1 MTDIETRAY
10 VEVLLLTLHFML
22 TSAPAVS
29 NKAAHMTA
37 STLLLAAAYIKAV
50 RPSWYEYNKKIYY

>member
-1 MTDIETRAY
+1 MTDIERRAY
-10 VEVLLLTLHFML
+10 VEVLLLTSHFML

-29 NKAAHMTA
+29 NNMTA

-50 RPSWYEYNKKIYY
+50 PPLWYEYNKKVYY

>member
-29 NKAAHMTA
+29 NNMTA
-37 STLLLAAAYIKAV
+37 STLLRMAAHIKAV
-50 RPSWYEYNKKIYY
+50 

>member
-10 VEVLLLTLHFML
+10 VEIPLLTLHFML

-29 NKAAHMTA
+29 NNMTA
-37 STLLLAAAYIKAV
+37 STLLLAAAHIKAV
-50 RPSWYEYNKKIYY
+50 QQLWYEYNKKIYY

>member
-10 VEVLLLTLHFML
+10 AEALLLTLDFML

-29 NKAAHMTA
+29 NNLTA
-37 STLLLAAAYIKAV
+37 STLLLAAAHIKAV
-50 RPSWYEYNKKIYY
+50 

>member
-10 VEVLLLTLHFML
+10 VDVLLLTLHFML

-29 NKAAHMTA
+29 NNMTA
-37 STLLLAAAYIKAV
+37 STLLWAAAHIKAV
-50 RPSWYEYNKKIYY
+50 TPLWYKYNKKIYY

>member
-10 VEVLLLTLHFML
+10 VEVLLLTLHLLL

-29 NKAAHMTA
+29 NNMTA
-37 STLLLAAAYIKAV
+37 STLLHMAAHIKAV
-50 RPSWYEYNKKIYY
+50 WPPWYEYNKKIYY

>member
-10 VEVLLLTLHFML
+10 VEVLLLTEVDFML

-29 NKAAHMTA
+29 NNMTA
-37 STLLLAAAYIKAV
+37 STLPLLAAHIKAV
-50 RPSWYEYNKKIYY
+50 QPFWYEYNKKIYY

>member
-29 NKAAHMTA
+29 NNMTA
-37 STLLLAAAYIKAV
+37 STAPLLAAYIKAV
-50 RPSWYEYNKKIYY
+50 

>member
-1 MTDIETRAY
+1 MADIETRAY
-10 VEVLLLTLHFML
+10 VDVVLLTIGHFML

-29 NKAAHMTA
+29 NNMTA

-50 RPSWYEYNKKIYY
+50 PPL

>member
-10 VEVLLLTLHFML
+10 EDVLLLTLDFML

-29 NKAAHMTA
+29 NNMTA
-37 STLLLAAAYIKAV
+37 STLLYWAAFIKAV
-50 RPSWYEYNKKIYY
+50 

>member
-10 VEVLLLTLHFML
+10 GEVLLLTLDFML

-29 NKAAHMTA
+29 NNMTA
-37 STLLLAAAYIKAV
+37 STLLWMAAYIKAV
-50 RPSWYEYNKKIYY
+50 WPPWYEYNKKIYY

>member
-10 VEVLLLTLHFML
+10 VEDLLLTLDFML

-29 NKAAHMTA
+29 NNMTA
-37 STLLLAAAYIKAV
+37 STLLRMAAHIAV
-50 RPSWYEYNKKIYY
+50 NDTV

>member
-10 VEVLLLTLHFML
+10 VEVLLLTSHFML

-29 NKAAHMTA
+29 NNMTA
-37 STLLLAAAYIKAV
+37 STLLLMAAHIKAV
-50 RPSWYEYNKKIYY
+50 KPPWYEYNKKIYY

>member
-10 VEVLLLTLHFML
+10 VEVLLLTEVHFML

-29 NKAAHMTA
+29 NNMTA
-37 STLLLAAAYIKAV
+37 STLLLLAAYIKAV
-50 RPSWYEYNKKIYY
+50 QPSWYEYNKKIYY

>member
-10 VEVLLLTLHFML
+10 VEVLLLTLFFML

-29 NKAAHMTA
+29 NNMTA
-37 STLLLAAAYIKAV
+37 STLVWMTAHIKAV
-50 RPSWYEYNKKIYY
+50 

>member
-10 VEVLLLTLHFML
+10 AEVLLLTGHFML

-29 NKAAHMTA
+29 NNMTA
-37 STLLLAAAYIKAV
+37 STLLLVAAYIKAV
-50 RPSWYEYNKKIYY
+50 QPP

>member
-29 NKAAHMTA
+29 NNMTA
-37 STLLLAAAYIKAV
+37 STLLCMAAFIKAV
-50 RPSWYEYNKKIYY
+50 SPHWYEYNKKMYY

>member
-29 NKAAHMTA
+29 NNMTA
-37 STLLLAAAYIKAV
+37 STLLQMTAYIKAV
-50 RPSWYEYNKKIYY
+50 QPLWYEYNKKIYY

>member
-10 VEVLLLTLHFML
+10 VDVLLLTLHFML

-29 NKAAHMTA
+29 NNMTA
-37 STLLLAAAYIKAV
+37 STLLHVAAFIKAV
-50 RPSWYEYNKKIYY
+50 WPPWYEYNKKISY

>member
-10 VEVLLLTLHFML
+10 VEDLLLTLHFML

-29 NKAAHMTA
+29 NNMTA
-37 STLLLAAAYIKAV
+37 STLLCMAAFIKAV
-50 RPSWYEYNKKIYY
+50 SPH

>member
-29 NKAAHMTA
+29 NNMTV
-37 STLLLAAAYIKAV
+37 STLLHMAAYIIAV
-50 RPSWYEYNKKIYY
+50 KPLWYGYNKKIYY

>member
-10 VEVLLLTLHFML
+10 VEVLLLTGHFML

-29 NKAAHMTA
+29 NNMTA
-37 STLLLAAAYIKAV
+37 FTLLHVAAFIKAV
-50 RPSWYEYNKKIYY
+50 PPCWYEYNKKIYY

>member
-10 VEVLLLTLHFML
+10 VEVLLLTLDFML

-29 NKAAHMTA
+29 NNMTA
-37 STLLLAAAYIKAV
+37 STLLAAAYIKAV
-50 RPSWYEYNKKIYY
+50 APLWYEYNKKIYY

>member
-29 NKAAHMTA
+29 NNMTA
-37 STLLLAAAYIKAV
+37 STLLHVAAFIKAV
-50 RPSWYEYNKKIYY
+50 QPPWYEYNKKIYY

>member
-10 VEVLLLTLHFML
+10 VEVLLLTEVDFML

-29 NKAAHMTA
+29 NNMTV
-37 STLLLAAAYIKAV
+37 STLLLRAAFIKAV
-50 RPSWYEYNKKIYY
+50 

>member
-37 STLLLAAAYIKAV
+37 STLLLLAAFIKAV
-50 RPSWYEYNKKIYY
+50 QPR

>member
-10 VEVLLLTLHFML
+10 VEVLLLTLDFML

-29 NKAAHMTA
+29 NNMTA
-37 STLLLAAAYIKAV
+37 STLLCMTAHIKAV
-50 RPSWYEYNKKIYY
+50 KPYWYEYNKKIYY

>member
-10 VEVLLLTLHFML
+10 VEVLLLTLDFML

-29 NKAAHMTA
+29 NNMTA
-37 STLLLAAAYIKAV
+37 STLLYMAACIKAV
-50 RPSWYEYNKKIYY
+50 PPLWYEYNKKIYY

>member
-1 MTDIETRAY
+1 MTDIERRAY

-29 NKAAHMTA
+29 NNMTA
-37 STLLLAAAYIKAV
+37 STLLCMAAHIKAV
-50 RPSWYEYNKKIYY
+50 

>member
-29 NKAAHMTA
+29 NNMTA
-37 STLLLAAAYIKAV
+37 STLLLLAAYIKAV
-50 RPSWYEYNKKIYY
+50 QPLWYEYNKKVYY

>member
-29 NKAAHMTA
+29 NNMTA
-37 STLLLAAAYIKAV
+37 STLLYRAALIKAV
-50 RPSWYEYNKKIYY
+50 QPPWYEYNKKIYY

>member
-29 NKAAHMTA
+29 NNLTA
-37 STLLLAAAYIKAV
+37 STLLQMAAHIKAV
-50 RPSWYEYNKKIYY
+50 QPPWYEYNKKIYY